1 MKALILPGLVLL
13 VRLGVACVLRP
24 LLPGSVRSVCTLVRV
39 LRLDI
44 AGVSLLDLLM

>member
-1 MKALILPGLVLL
+1 MKALILPGLILVLR
-13 VRLGVACVLRP
+13 VTVAFVLRP
-24 LLPGSVRSVCTLVRV
+24 LLPGSVRSVFALVRV